1 MKDIVFLGIQW
12 CGKGTQAKL
21 LLQDLPDHRYFEMGQ
36 TLRALMSSDNMIGNY
51 IRDIVNWGEMIDNFI
66 THDLIHT
73 WLKIAEKN
81 KKHFIVDWFPR
92 LPEQAEYF
100 SKRMEDMKREFVIIH
115 LALSKE
121 QALDRM
127 IKRATIEWRKDD
139 SPEAMEQRIDI
150 FIHQTLRVIKHFEKL
165 WKVITIDANGSIESI
180 QEQLKYQLWL

>member
-1 MKDIVFLGIQW
+1 
-12 CGKGTQAKL
+12 
-21 LLQDLPDHRYFEMGQ
+21 
-36 TLRALMSSDNMIGNY
+36 
-51 IRDIVNWGEMIDNFI
+51 
-66 THDLIHT
+66 
-73 WLKIAEKN
+73 
-81 KKHFIVDWFPR
+81 
-92 LPEQAEYF
+92 
-100 SKRMEDMKREFVIIH
+100 MKRDFVIIH

-139 SPEAMEQRIDI
+139 TPEAMEQRIDI